1 MDDQLL
7 EWDAHIIRSELS
19 RDSEGRVC
27 CDLTLKMQR
36 EISLEDINDFIQHN
50 RDIVSAE
57 GSPVT

>member
-1 MDDQLL
+1 M
-7 EWDAHIIRSELS
+7 
-19 RDSEGRVC
+19 C

-36 EISLEDINDFIQHN
+36 EISLGDINDFILHN

>member
-19 RDSEGRVC
+19 RDRDGHVC

>member
-36 EISLEDINDFIQHN
+36 EISLEDINDFILHN
-50 RDIVSAE
+50 QGIISAE